1 MIEEEEWSKELE
13 ANRKPGQ
20 KHPTPSPGFPDRV
33 FYESLLQQR
42 PDSRMAQKWCLEH
55 GVLKWA
61 EAEALCKKMGISSVR
76 TRSRVAAS
84 SLCPANLFSS
94 FLPTVVQQTKSVKV
108 KREKA
113 TTSRTGSRKVVDEA
127 ATAEAM
133 EISTSGFEAVGL
145 GAL

>member
-20 KHPTPSPGFPDRV
+20 KHPTPSPGFADRV

-42 PDSRMAQKWCLEH
+42 PDSRMAQKWCLEY

-61 EAEALCKKMGISSVR
+61 EAEALCKKLGVSINV
-76 TRSRVAAS
+76 TRPAKSPKLKKQQKSAGGRASRVQDESAA
-84 SLCPANLFSS
+84 
-94 FLPTVVQQTKSVKV
+94 
-108 KREKA
+108 
-113 TTSRTGSRKVVDEA
+113 
-127 ATAEAM
+127 AEAM
-133 EISTSGFEAVGL
+133 EISGAGFEGVGL

>member
-1 MIEEEEWSKELE
+1 MIEEEEWSKEQE

-20 KHPTPSPGFPDRV
+20 KHPTPSPGFADRV

-42 PDSRMAQKWCLEH
+42 PDSRMAQKWCLEY

-61 EAEALCKKMGISSVR
+61 EAEALCQKLGV
-76 TRSRVAAS
+76 
-84 SLCPANLFSS
+84 
-94 FLPTVVQQTKSVKV
+94 TVNV
-108 KREKA
+108 KRPGKSPKLKKPKGAATGILKA
-113 TTSRTGSRKVVDEA
+113 MDES

-133 EISTSGFEAVGL
+133 EITGGGFEGVGL